1 MSTKTETLAAATV
14 SDPRWA
20 AVVTRDARC
29 DGQFVYSVRTT
40 GVYCRPSCAAR
51 AARPENIA
59 FHATAA
65 EAQRCG
71 FRPCRRCKPDQP
83 SLPAQQAALVAQLC
97 RFIERAEQPPSLGA
111 LAAQAQLSPHHL
123 HRVFKAITGVTP
135 KAYANAHRARR
146 LREPGTQPHRDR
158 GHL

>member
-51 AARPENIA
+51 AARPENVA
-59 FHATAA
+59 FHTTAA

-71 FRPCRRCKPDQP
+71 FRPCMRCKPDRP
-83 SLPAQQAALVAQLC
+83 SLPAQQAAMVAQLC
-97 RFIERAEQPPSLGA
+97 RFIESAEQPPSLDA
-111 LAAQAQLSPHHL
+111 LAAQAHLSPYHL
-123 HRVFKAITGVTP
+123 HRVFKAITRVTP
-135 KAYANAHRARR
+135 KAYAGAHRAGRM
-146 LREPGTQPHRDR
+146 REKL
-158 GHL
+158 GHCDTMS